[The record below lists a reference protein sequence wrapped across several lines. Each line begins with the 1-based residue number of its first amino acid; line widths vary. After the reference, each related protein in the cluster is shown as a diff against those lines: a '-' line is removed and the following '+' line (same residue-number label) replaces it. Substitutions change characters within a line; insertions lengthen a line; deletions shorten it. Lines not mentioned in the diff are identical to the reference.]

1 MLVVIRS
8 SILVTTLILI
18 GLYIFNIGTF
28 FTIGE
33 ESKTEE
39 DRLES
44 MSTLGN
50 ENFVVRFFVV

>member
-28 FTIGE
+28 FTIDE